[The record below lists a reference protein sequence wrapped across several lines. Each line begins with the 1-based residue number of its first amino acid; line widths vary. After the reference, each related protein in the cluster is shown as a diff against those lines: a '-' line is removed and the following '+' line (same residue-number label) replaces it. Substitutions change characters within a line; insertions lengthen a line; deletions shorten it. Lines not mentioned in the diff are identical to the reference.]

1 VGTESGAAREPLKK
15 PPPRP
20 ALEIQP
26 GLVAQKSIFF
36 RQQGVERG
44 VITASKSPCPTS
56 PIMGS
61 LGRMKKAKVRKGYQ
75 LYYAGKL
82 QDADPSEIFF
92 NSTYNLSHAE
102 KFIQTWKLTETLI
115 KLQNRNP
122 DELRLD
128 RTTLIL
134 KRIPR

>member
-1 VGTESGAAREPLKK
+1 MKK
-15 PPPRP
+15 P
-20 ALEIQP
+20 
-26 GLVAQKSIFF
+26 
-36 RQQGVERG
+36 
-44 VITASKSPCPTS
+44 
-56 PIMGS
+56 
-61 LGRMKKAKVRKGYQ
+61 KVRKGYE

-82 QDADPSEIFF
+82 EDADPAEIFF
-92 NSTYNLSHAE
+92 KSTYKLSYAE
-102 KFIQTWKLTETLI
+102 KFVQTWKLTETLI